1 MLNKKGENTPE
12 HRTLIKCTAD
22 LSKAV
27 RADIHTLSGELLG
40 DGLITSDNRD
50 WLNNDA
56 VNLSRRAPELV
67 SMVATKVEL
76 DASNFHLFIKTLM
89 RRLND
94 HREILEML
102 DSEYKS
108 KGIIILCSSIIKSST
123 VVLLTSF
130 VQEEM
135 SILVLTRR

>member
-1 MLNKKGENTPE
+1 MLKKRGQNTPE
-12 HRTLIKCTAD
+12 HRTLITCTAH

-40 DGLITSDNRD
+40 DGLITSENRD

-56 VNLSRRAPELV
+56 VNLSRRASELV

-89 RRLND
+89 KRVKA

-108 KGIIILCSSIIKSST
+108 QGI
-123 VVLLTSF
+123 LL
-130 VQEEM
+130 
-135 SILVLTRR
+135 